1 MRVSLKTK
9 ILLLFTFV
17 LTIQGISYF
26 HHFYILKQELV
37 QRWNEETN
45 VLVSIMSDKLS
56 SLLEEKVSQIN
67 TLIAKYERLGLSP
80 EEVLWRLSGDIA
92 GVSEG
97 AFYDTSGR
105 LLAFSSRLKTMPE
118 FEKQLSSLLERV
130 ERLGY
135 QKDSYGELYIRI
147 KVPDFQ
153 DNVFKGFYVVSINL
167 NSLLEDVYSL
177 SFQHVN
183 LYLLDSSGRTLLS
196 LQHAVSKNFLRVS
209 SPVKGTDWT
218 LVIEE
223 PYQTVLEPAYQ
234 FLLRAFFFGFLS
246 TLGLGVIF
254 FLVIGRIFKPL
265 DRLKESLLEWNE
277 KRRISLQGSDEIGM
291 LSKTFEELV
300 NRLEREKEV
309 YMNIFNG
316 SVDGML
322 LVSKEGKIKRV
333 NKSFLE
339 RYSVKEEEIVGR
351 DISQFLEHG
360 SHQTLFIPEALLTIG
375 SKRYVVNVCT
385 VPINVEEGEFLLYQI
400 RDLTEKKELE
410 LILYR
415 TSKLSLAGEMAC
427 CMAHQLNNPLA
438 SILVY
443 AEYIHNTVQDEKLRE
458 KAGIIMRQ
466 ALKSAETV
474 KKLLDMAKVFDGKP
488 QEINPYSI
496 TREVIELLSF
506 KARRKRVS
514 LEFTADINT
523 HAGMMC
529 SSWKLEQVLINVIE
543 NAIDASQQGQK
554 VEIKLK
560 WENSCFVWTVR
571 DYGEGIPEEDLQKVF
586 EPFYTTKK
594 DGTGLGLSLVK
605 RFLDDMN
612 GNISM
617 YNTQKGLEVVISL
630 PSKTQC

>member
-1 MRVSLKTK
+1 
-9 ILLLFTFV
+9 
-17 LTIQGISYF
+17 
-26 HHFYILKQELV
+26 
-37 QRWNEETN
+37 
-45 VLVSIMSDKLS
+45 
-56 SLLEEKVSQIN
+56 
-67 TLIAKYERLGLSP
+67 
-80 EEVLWRLSGDIA
+80 
-92 GVSEG
+92 
-97 AFYDTSGR
+97 
-105 LLAFSSRLKTMPE
+105 
-118 FEKQLSSLLERV
+118 
-130 ERLGY
+130 
-135 QKDSYGELYIRI
+135 
-147 KVPDFQ
+147 
-153 DNVFKGFYVVSINL
+153 
-167 NSLLEDVYSL
+167 
-177 SFQHVN
+177 
-183 LYLLDSSGRTLLS
+183 
-196 LQHAVSKNFLRVS
+196 
-209 SPVKGTDWT
+209 
-218 LVIEE
+218 
-223 PYQTVLEPAYQ
+223 
-234 FLLRAFFFGFLS
+234 
-246 TLGLGVIF
+246 
-254 FLVIGRIFKPL
+254 
-265 DRLKESLLEWNE
+265 
-277 KRRISLQGSDEIGM
+277 
-291 LSKTFEELV
+291 
-300 NRLEREKEV
+300 
-309 YMNIFNG
+309 
-316 SVDGML
+316 
-322 LVSKEGKIKRV
+322 
-333 NKSFLE
+333 
-339 RYSVKEEEIVGR
+339 
-351 DISQFLEHG
+351 
-360 SHQTLFIPEALLTIG
+360 
-375 SKRYVVNVCT
+375 VNVCT